1 MDARFF
7 LSSANHFI
15 EHPDSIAG
23 RLARW
28 QLDRVL
34 NQLSKRTGIGQW
46 PAQPIPDNCPKRL
59 RLRSAAI
66 IPDCPLGSCWRDW
79 DMFGTLD
86 KYFRFVSDEQKAQCQ
101 EARVRAPSRHLG
113 RIGLEWEATWIE
125 PGVGNRKGTF
135 DGHVH
140 AEATIETR
148 LVPRGADLCGWR
160 TGRSRRVRRVLSR
173 VRRQRPACR
182 RDSLRLHGVECGGD
196 PWTGHAGGR
205 TLGNQLRMTVTR
217 SVPPWPYGVSSLT
230 GRTSMLPSRAGGILA
245 AI

>member
-28 QLDRVL
+28 RLDRVL

-148 LVPRGADLCGWR
+148 LVHIDIVRLTKWGP
-160 TGRSRRVRRVLSR
+160 GRSILEVRIFVDGELAGRGGSAGCSLGFGGSDLPAVAILSGSTVLS
-173 VRRQRPACR
+173 VAVI
-182 RDSLRLHGVECGGD
+182 HGRGTPVVEL
-196 PWTGHAGGR
+196 WE
-205 TLGNQLRMTVTR
+205 
-217 SVPPWPYGVSSLT
+217 
-230 GRTSMLPSRAGGILA
+230 TS
-245 AI
+245 